1 VLGHRPHDNV
11 PRTAFSG
18 SAHAATLTVNSPS
31 DVVDTSRGNG
41 ICETVPGNGIC
52 TLRAAIMEA
61 NALAG
66 ADHIVLPS
74 LPAPNAYTL
83 TIVDE
88 LTISGSNLTIIGA
101 GASTTIIDGNK
112 GLRPN
117 SGVLII
123 NSGVTANISGVTIRN
138 EATKFVS
145 SKNLETWP
153 GHDSFQNCSRIG
165 SPST

>member
-1 VLGHRPHDNV
+1 MKSKTRILWRLGYLGIFAYYLLLPS
-11 PRTAFSG
+11 F
-18 SAHAATLTVNSPS
+18 AAQAAVFFVNNSS
-31 DVVDTSRGNG
+31 DVVDISPGNG
-41 ICETVPGNGIC
+41 VCETGPGNGIC

-74 LPAPNAYTL
+74 LPAPNTYTL
-83 TIVDE
+83 TLVDE
-88 LTISGSNLTIIGA
+88 LTIGGSDLTIIGA

-112 GLRPN
+112 NLRPN

-138 EATKFVS
+138 GATNFGGGGIA
-145 SKNLETWP
+145 N
-153 GHDSFQNCSRIG
+153 F
-165 SPST
+165 STIDAH